1 MNPLEKAWAVLK
13 EEGPHIVWVT
23 PEKRM
28 GWVDGHGPYTS
39 ESIYAALK
47 EQGTWDNRTES
58 ISDTYHWKK
67 YANIRSQEDKLN
79 PETYEEYQALTP
91 EEKSEGFA
99 QWFNQNITGKK
110 INCEDNSHEEGWSYC
125 GKPECESCGGRE

>member
-1 MNPLEKAWAVLK
+1 MNPLETAWTLLK

-28 GWVDGHGPYTS
+28 GWVDAHGPYTS

-58 ISDTYHWKK
+58 ISD
-67 YANIRSQEDKLN
+67 E
-79 PETYEEYQALTP
+79 
-91 EEKSEGFA
+91 
-99 QWFNQNITGKK
+99 KK

-125 GKPECESCGGRE
+125 GKPECESCGGGE

>member
-13 EEGPHIVWVT
+13 EENT
-23 PEKRM
+23 Q
-28 GWVDGHGPYTS
+28 D
-39 ESIYAALK
+39 
-47 EQGTWDNRTES
+47 
-58 ISDTYHWKK
+58 
-67 YANIRSQEDKLN
+67 DKLN

-91 EEKSEGFA
+91 EEKSEAFA

-125 GKPECESCGGRE
+125 GKPECESCGGGEPAENEDPTVGSQPNFVANEREHMRRRE